1 MGLGAGLWL
10 GLVASLIAPAG
21 AQQLAPHFS
30 GFASNPDAPIE
41 IEADRLDVDDVKKT
55 AVFSGRVK
63 AVQGDFVLRTERLIV
78 RYSGAAGGAGP
89 GPGAGPE
96 IRELEAR
103 NRVFITS
110 KNNQSATSNWA
121 KFDVKSQIVT
131 IGGNVVLTQ
140 GKNVIK
146 GERLVI
152 NLVTGKSRF
161 ETPGGAGT
169 TARGGK
175 RGRVRMLI
183 KRAQRARPQAKQV
196 KKQPTERQNARAAQ
210 TGRAPTGAS
219 APAAWPR
226 ADQR

>member
-1 MGLGAGLWL
+1 M
-10 GLVASLIAPAG
+10 
-21 AQQLAPHFS
+21 
-30 GFASNPDAPIE
+30 
-41 IEADRLDVDDVKKT
+41 
-55 AVFSGRVK
+55 
-63 AVQGDFVLRTERLIV
+63 
-78 RYSGAAGGAGP
+78 
-89 GPGAGPE
+89 
-96 IRELEAR
+96 
-103 NRVFITS
+103 
-110 KNNQSATSNWA
+110 
-121 KFDVKSQIVT
+121 
-131 IGGNVVLTQ
+131 VLTQ